1 MIVYFFISLLIPLF
15 ISCEVVIVKPVLSYH
30 AVLEKRHS
38 TEPTVELEVLKTQ
51 LYLDINHSTE
61 PTFREPTFS
70 YKQEV
75 PYYDRHETLF
85 STTSRSFLASYGR
98 CAVQCIEDLSCN
110 AIELCRVPGGSE
122 CRGTTGLL
130 KTTTSVSI
138 GSPCK
143 QFLLVRTN
151 LLKVNFMYFK

>member
-1 MIVYFFISLLIPLF
+1 MKLFAVDMIVGFFISLLIPSF
-15 ISCEVVIVKPVLSYH
+15 ISCVNVS
-30 AVLEKRHS
+30 
-38 TEPTVELEVLKTQ
+38 VEHELLNIT
-51 LYLDINHSTE
+51 LLDINNSTE

-98 CAVQCIEDLSCN
+98 CAIHCIEDLSCN
-110 AIELCRVPGGSE
+110 AIELCRVPGRSE

-130 KTTTSVSI
+130 KKTTSVSI

-143 QFLLVRTN
+143 QFVLVRTN

>member
-1 MIVYFFISLLIPLF
+1 MKLFAVDMIVGFFISLLIPSF
-15 ISCEVVIVKPVLSYH
+15 ISCVNVS
-30 AVLEKRHS
+30 
-38 TEPTVELEVLKTQ
+38 VEHELLNIT
-51 LYLDINHSTE
+51 LLDTNHSTE
-61 PTFREPTFS
+61 RTFREPTFS

-75 PYYDRHETLF
+75 PYYDRNETLF

-110 AIELCRVPGGSE
+110 AIEQCRVPGGSE
-122 CRGTTGLL
+122 YRGTTGLL

-143 QFLLVRTN
+143 QFLLVRTY